1 MQMRNWEHKYITAWH
16 GHPCPPFTGFCE
28 IILAGRRQ
36 NPLSYWNGFL
46 FLAPSPTLSNL
57 LDFQRL
63 QLLPDCQLIV
73 QLITV
78 QGCWV
83 FWLQCP
89 FLLFFLYSSLWKPRT
104 CSGFQD
110 GELPGFLGSFFLT
123 SSSASFQLSWS
134 SYYSQHRRCG
144 VLPPV
149 LGSWWSLLLDP
160 SHTLAPSFS
169 SFSGSPFLR
178 GVGGAQPCY

>member
-1 MQMRNWEHKYITAWH
+1 M
-16 GHPCPPFTGFCE
+16 GFCSWPE
-28 IILAGRRQ
+28 PHSFYSLR
-36 NPLSYWNGFL
+36 LSASWTFTWL
-46 FLAPSPTLSNL
+46 STDCPT
-57 LDFQRL
+57 DYG
-63 QLLPDCQLIV
+63 P
-73 QLITV
+73 
-78 QGCWV
+78 GCWV

-89 FLLFFLYSSLWKPRT
+89 FLLFFLYSSLWKPRIW
-104 CSGFQD
+104 SGFQD
-110 GELPGFLGSFFLT
+110 GELPGFLGSLFLT

-149 LGSWWSLLLDP
+149 LGSLWSLLLDP

-169 SFSGSPFLR
+169 SFSASPFLH